1 MCSVVICSSIPI
13 AIFYLHLYLNLNLNL
28 YIHIH
33 LHLHQVY
40 CFRFLQNRR
49 FFIRNRRFPVM
60 KPADRSAEPPV
71 SVCRR
76 IKLSTEKQMAGQKKQ
91 VYRETRYTCCRNR
104 LMLKFHQNGLKQN
117 QVCCTYHTSLRRYT
131 MPRRCK

>member
-13 AIFYLHLYLNLNLNL
+13 AIFYLHLYLNLNL

-33 LHLHQVY
+33 LHLHQVC

-91 VYRETRYTCCRNR
+91 VYRETRYTCCIY
-104 LMLKFHQNGLKQN
+104 KSSF
-117 QVCCTYHTSLRRYT
+117 TFSATATSAGSHVTEFSVSFVSQRAA
-131 MPRRCK
+131 

>member
-13 AIFYLHLYLNLNLNL
+13 AIFYLHLHLNLNLNL
-28 YIHIH
+28 NLSLYIH

-91 VYRETRYTCCRNR
+91 VYRETRYTAFLITFSQMIPALTVGIFYR
-104 LMLKFHQNGLKQN
+104 KKQA
-117 QVCCTYHTSLRRYT
+117 VCHARFI
-131 MPRRCK
+131 

>member
-13 AIFYLHLYLNLNLNL
+13 AIFYLHLYLNLNL

-33 LHLHQVY
+33 LHLHQVC

-60 KPADRSAEPPV
+60 KPADRSAETPV

-76 IKLSTEKQMAGQKKQ
+76 KKLSTEKQMAGQKKQ
-91 VYRETRYTCCRNR
+91 VYRETRYTCCIY
-104 LMLKFHQNGLKQN
+104 KSSF
-117 QVCCTYHTSLRRYT
+117 TFSATATSAGSHVTEFSVSVVSQRAA
-131 MPRRCK
+131 